1 MKINL
6 IIAILIVFLY
16 NCNEDKIS
24 YSKKN
29 KTREKS
35 MVEERKGAKENRK
48 IRNIKEIPDLLN
60 TLRNQVKIGAN
71 TKFFSN
77 FYSKKDF
84 DVLVS
89 IEEIIL
95 KSSGFEFPNQEIFD
109 EKIKSIFGKV
119 IDSQSENSYLKIS
132 SLKENDKSS
141 KYQYDYSNINSN
153 VYIVDKKNFI
163 TSFLPLPY
171 ILDYQNIYRDIPF
184 EEPPYIIDSMGEI
197 TMTLRW
203 KDIEELPQQVNINQ
217 KVLISRNKYLFNDDS
232 SQFSWLIKHDSRFM
246 RSLVIDFG
254 YTEDKKLLKWVIE
267 NTKLPNFYKHA
278 NDNDLEELGK
288 LLWTKDY
295 DGNVHINQNTLDVF
309 KELSTPNK
317 NLYIMYIAEYLANK
331 LEHEKEL
338 NISLK
343 AKIAAYLLY
352 WGESFKYDKC
362 YNYNQMFM
370 GHFYRYKDD
379 GRYEKEFKKNNYY
392 GLHKFK
398 EWYEA
403 SKREKNIFNHYDYY
417 LEGVPQPIDYYLYSK
432 NNKYVI

>member
-141 KYQYDYSNINSN
+141 KYQYNYSNINSN

-171 ILDYQNIYRDIPF
+171 ILDYQNIYRDILF
-184 EEPPYIIDSMGEI
+184 EEPPYIIDSTGEI

-203 KDIEELPQQVNINQ
+203 KDIEELPQQVSLNQ
-217 KVLISRNKYLFNDDS
+217 KVLISRNKYLFNNDS
-232 SQFSWLIKHDSRFM
+232 SQFSWLIKHDSLFM

-267 NTKLPNFYKHA
+267 NTKLTNFYKHA

-295 DGNVHINQNTLDVF
+295 DGNVHINQNTLDIF

-317 NLYIMYIAEYLANK
+317 NLYIIYIAEYLANK

-403 SKREKNIFNHYDYY
+403 SKREKNIINHYDYY
-417 LEGVPQPIDYYLYSK
+417 LETISQPII
-432 NNKYVI
+432 N